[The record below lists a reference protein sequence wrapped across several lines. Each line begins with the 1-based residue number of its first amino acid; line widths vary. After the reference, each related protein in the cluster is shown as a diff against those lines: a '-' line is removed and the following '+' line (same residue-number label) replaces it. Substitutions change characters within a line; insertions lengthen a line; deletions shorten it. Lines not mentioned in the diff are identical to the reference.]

1 MAKKKIESK
10 VTKSVQQEEYNNTL
24 AVVSKAQSKIKAHK
38 DAVAAKEA
46 VIAKLA
52 KLGITEA
59 DLKAM
64 GL

>member
-1 MAKKKIESK
+1 MAKKKVETK
-10 VTKSVQQEEYNNTL
+10 VAKSVKQEEYNNTL
-24 AVVSKAQSKIKAHK
+24 AVVSKAQGKIMAHK
-38 DAVAAKEA
+38 DAIAAKETA
-46 VIAKLA
+46 IAKLA